1 MTYPQ
6 NGKRLKPNTKL
17 KAQTPKAEFV
27 LNHNR
32 LGVCRFERELDTGD
46 ENGKC
51 YFYLYWFYSRVF
63 DVLWFWIVSY
73 IAIFIYL

>member
-1 MTYPQ
+1 MMKEVKAIFKSFAVVFMRQ
-6 NGKRLKPNTKL
+6 IGLKVGFEWL
-17 KAQTPKAEFV
+17 W
-27 LNHNR
+27 R
-32 LGVCRFERELDTGD
+32 YRFERELDTGD

-51 YFYLYWFYSRVF
+51 YFYLYWFCSRVF